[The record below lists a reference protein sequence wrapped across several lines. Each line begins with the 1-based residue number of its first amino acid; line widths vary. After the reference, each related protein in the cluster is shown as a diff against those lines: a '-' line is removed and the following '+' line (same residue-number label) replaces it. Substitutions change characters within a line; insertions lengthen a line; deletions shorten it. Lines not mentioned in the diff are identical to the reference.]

1 MAKGDRVV
9 TVRGE
14 ISPHDLGITLTHEH
28 LLIDS
33 SFYLDFYPLPKEK
46 WKRNL
51 LEQPLKLENLWFARR
66 QLFSF
71 RDNMVVDNEN
81 MVTDELESFK
91 RSGGRSLTDLTPHGL
106 HGDPVAARRISE
118 NSGVNVISGCG
129 FYVEATHPKY
139 VLGKSAEELS
149 KELTSLVED
158 GYGDTGIRAGLIGE
172 VGTGPTVTKQEE
184 KVLTAAAL
192 AQKKTGAPIS
202 VHLANIKG
210 RNGPY
215 VAKLMKEQGAD
226 MGKVV
231 LCHLDMKY
239 QDFGHQR
246 EIADFG
252 TFLGMD
258 SFGEEDYVEN
268 LDYLPPRD
276 KERVANIVALIDK
289 GHLGQLL
296 PSHDTCRKMQYKK
309 YGGQGFD
316 HLLRNVVPL
325 MESAGITNKEIRTMF
340 VKNPARLLAF

>member
-1 MAKGDRVV
+1 
-9 TVRGE
+9 
-14 ISPHDLGITLTHEH
+14 
-28 LLIDS
+28 
-33 SFYLDFYPLPKEK
+33 
-46 WKRNL
+46 
-51 LEQPLKLENLWFARR
+51 
-66 QLFSF
+66 
-71 RDNMVVDNEN
+71 
-81 MVTDELESFK
+81 
-91 RSGGRSLTDLTPHGL
+91 
-106 HGDPVAARRISE
+106 
-118 NSGVNVISGCG
+118 
-129 FYVEATHPKY
+129 
-139 VLGKSAEELS
+139 
-149 KELTSLVED
+149 
-158 GYGDTGIRAGLIGE
+158 
-172 VGTGPTVTKQEE
+172 
-184 KVLTAAAL
+184 
-192 AQKKTGAPIS
+192 